1 MSRTKVRRLE
11 VQRVVNFAGARDADF
26 VAFRFAFFL
35 GKQLLFQRFLTG
47 SSVQELFNHAGLI
60 VSACSCVCSF
70 SPDSI
75 YDKTVVM
82 DSEIIPAADYAAVLR
97 FIREMV

>member
-11 VQRVVNFAGARDADF
+11 VQRVVNFAGARNFDF
-26 VAFRFAFFL
+26 VAFRFAFFF
-35 GKQLLFQRFLTG
+35 GKQLLCQKFLVG
-47 SSVQELFNHAGLI
+47 SNVQELVNHAGLI

-70 SPDSI
+70 LPNSI
-75 YDKTVVM
+75 YDKTFVT

-97 FIREMV
+97 FIREMG